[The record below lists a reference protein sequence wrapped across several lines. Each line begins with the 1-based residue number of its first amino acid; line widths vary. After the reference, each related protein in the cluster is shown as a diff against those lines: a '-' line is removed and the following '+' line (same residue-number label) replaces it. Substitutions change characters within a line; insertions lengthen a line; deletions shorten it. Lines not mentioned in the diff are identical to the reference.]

1 MGVVSRHGG
10 WALFRSALLFSA
22 KLLIAQ
28 LLMTQLHAQSLSQI
42 AGVPVDSSVAVEF
55 EQLSANTQ
63 VRAALEAIAAG
74 EADTIAEQIHLTEIA
89 APPFLE
95 QQRANYFQQQMQQR
109 GLTDA
114 TIDAEGNVL
123 GLHRGS
129 GDGPLLV
136 VSAHLDT
143 VFPPETDLT
152 VEERDGRYYAPG
164 ISDDGRGLTVLL
176 TLIEALHKSTIATV
190 GDILFIASV
199 GEEGLGDL
207 RGIKVIFRDHSRI
220 DGFVSIDGSGLSS
233 ITTGA
238 TGSRRYEVVF
248 SGPGGHSFSA
258 FGLASAIHAMGRAIA
273 RIADLET
280 PTEPKTTFTVGTV
293 TGGTSVN
300 SIAARASFE
309 LDMRSNAADELS
321 GLEERVRAAVQA
333 GVEEENARWP
343 DNGRISAEFR
353 LIGDR
358 PSGSTPVDSP
368 IVQVAALAMSAVGG
382 ELQGV
387 RTSSTDANIP
397 MALGVPAITIAGGGA
412 SGGEHSP
419 EEWFDPRDSHKGP
432 QMLLLIALG
441 LVGVDGLSAP
451 LLQKREP

>member
-1 MGVVSRHGG
+1 
-10 WALFRSALLFSA
+10 
-22 KLLIAQ
+22 
-28 LLMTQLHAQSLSQI
+28 
-42 AGVPVDSSVAVEF
+42 
-55 EQLSANTQ
+55 
-63 VRAALEAIAAG
+63 
-74 EADTIAEQIHLTEIA
+74 
-89 APPFLE
+89 
-95 QQRANYFQQQMQQR
+95 
-109 GLTDA
+109 
-114 TIDAEGNVL
+114 
-123 GLHRGS
+123 
-129 GDGPLLV
+129 
-136 VSAHLDT
+136 
-143 VFPPETDLT
+143 
-152 VEERDGRYYAPG
+152 
-164 ISDDGRGLTVLL
+164 
-176 TLIEALHKSTIATV
+176 
-190 GDILFIASV
+190 
-199 GEEGLGDL
+199 
-207 RGIKVIFRDHSRI
+207 
-220 DGFVSIDGSGLSS
+220 
-233 ITTGA
+233 
-238 TGSRRYEVVF
+238 
-248 SGPGGHSFSA
+248 
-258 FGLASAIHAMGRAIA
+258 MGRAIA

-368 IVQVAALAMSAVGG
+368 I
-382 ELQGV
+382 
-387 RTSSTDANIP
+387 
-397 MALGVPAITIAGGGA
+397 AITIAGGGA